1 MSLTQLAA
9 SVLIVLSWH
18 PVLAGDISADIQNF
32 QTDEFAEKY
41 FATKREGML
50 RLRVP
55 LERIMEWQKS
65 PITSP
70 LLLSSKSLT
79 KDSNSV
85 FKVIQHVMGE
95 RDRPVASARSAQG
108 SSTALSLASLNL
120 GGRKNDQGH
129 MQKTG
134 RLSNGMTNGGANGL
148 DGGARSEKMV
158 VLDEIRWMIQLA
170 VSTIEM
176 RDEIYSQIIK
186 QVTRNPDQLV

>member
-1 MSLTQLAA
+1 MSLLRLIV
-9 SVLIVLSWH
+9 SVLIFLSWH

-79 KDSNSV
+79 KDANSV

-95 RDRPVASARSAQG
+95 RDRPVESARSAQW
-108 SSTALSLASLNL
+108 SSNALSLASLNL
-120 GGRKNDQGH
+120 GGRKNDVGH
-129 MQKTG
+129 LQKTG
-134 RLSNGMTNGGANGL
+134 RASNGLTNGSADGMNGE
-148 DGGARSEKMV
+148 GRSEKMV
-158 VLDEIRWMIQLA
+158 VLDEIRWMIQIG
-170 VSTIEM
+170 VSATEM

-186 QVTRNPDQLV
+186 QLSKNPDQ